1 MNDKERLQEIREKQ
15 EKCKAGETFWSIS
28 FDDVDWLI
36 EQAEKVKQLQQ
47 EINFLK
53 ASDEYGFE
61 LNQIARRDYRKLE
74 KKFQQAQS
82 ALREIDTHIRS
93 TPDPIPYII
102 ETLKRSLPEYK

>member
-36 EQAEKVKQLQQ
+36 EQAEKVKQLEQ
-47 EINFLK
+47 EIEKLK
-53 ASDEYGFE
+53 WHNQNLMNSGYEYTFE
-61 LNQIARRDYRKLE
+61 LEREL
-74 KKFQQAQS
+74 QQAQS